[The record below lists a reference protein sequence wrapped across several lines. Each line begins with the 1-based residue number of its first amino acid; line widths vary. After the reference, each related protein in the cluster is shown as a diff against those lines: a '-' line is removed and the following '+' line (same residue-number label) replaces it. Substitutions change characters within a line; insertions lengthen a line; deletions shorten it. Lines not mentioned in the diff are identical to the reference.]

1 MKKTNLQVV
10 QHTCEILDELIT
22 EKPNHIH
29 SFAEL
34 INFVSDRPGH
44 DRRYTI
50 DATKIWQDLQ
60 WKPQETFE
68 SGLKKT
74 VLWFLAN
81 KTWCENVQASL
92 ARARRGQ
99 A

>member
-1 MKKTNLQVV
+1 M
-10 QHTCEILDELIT
+10 IL

-29 SFAEL
+29 SFADL
-34 INFVSDRPGH
+34 ISFVNDRPGH
-44 DRRYTI
+44 DRRYAI

-81 KTWCENVQASL
+81 KNWCENVQASL